1 MALTALLVYSIIS
14 CVDNCW
20 LQFPVPFW
28 HSIRT
33 FLVGILH
40 KLGHNFFIKF
50 LHYIW
55 ELVQHGGVVACRI
68 VPIHA
73 SGSTS
78 LFTQTGLNT
87 VAHSGHNQN
96 MTANAFF
103 VDDSPRSVQTEWYQ
117 VPHFGF
123 EHEIQLGTSSAPS
136 CCLHDYTI
144 DIFST
149 VPAVWRVFHLWYLI
163 YLNIHVGKVRLW
175 VSYVLYC
182 ILNKFHACQIWSL
195 SFKMLRPWKLAI
207 RIVVRPKP
215 RMFREESLGSELFRI
230 GSVHEFY
237 RLKALITLEQVNTS
251 VIKILLSL
259 DQQD

>member
-1 MALTALLVYSIIS
+1 MKANLVGYSFKQGCIKSSAIIRYLWLRLLQPLNNYISSSVMALAALLVYSVIS

-20 LQFPVPFW
+20 FQFPVPFW

-33 FLVGILH
+33 FLVRILH
-40 KLGHNFFIKF
+40 KLGHNFFSKF

-78 LFTQTGLNT
+78 LFTQTGLNE

-117 VPHFGF
+117 VLHFGF

-136 CCLHDYTI
+136 CWLHDYTI

-175 VSYVLYC
+175 VS
-182 ILNKFHACQIWSL
+182 
-195 SFKMLRPWKLAI
+195 
-207 RIVVRPKP
+207 
-215 RMFREESLGSELFRI
+215 
-230 GSVHEFY
+230 
-237 RLKALITLEQVNTS
+237 
-251 VIKILLSL
+251 
-259 DQQD
+259 

>member
-1 MALTALLVYSIIS
+1 MTGSSQQNTTCIGLQLELSWLALNAPKRIIFEGFSWRLTWLDILSNKVVSKALRSSATSDWDSGSPLIIIFHPLFWRSMLSWCTLLYPVSIIGDS
-14 CVDNCW
+14 SFRFLSDTA
-20 LQFPVPFW
+20 
-28 HSIRT
+28 SIRT

-40 KLGHNFFIKF
+40 KLGHNFFSKF

-55 ELVQHGGVVACRI
+55 ELVQHGWVVACRI

-78 LFTQTGLNT
+78 LFTQTGLNE

-117 VPHFGF
+117 VLHFGF
-123 EHEIQLGTSSAPS
+123 EHEIQLSTTSAPS

-175 VSYVLYC
+175 VS
-182 ILNKFHACQIWSL
+182 
-195 SFKMLRPWKLAI
+195 
-207 RIVVRPKP
+207 
-215 RMFREESLGSELFRI
+215 
-230 GSVHEFY
+230 
-237 RLKALITLEQVNTS
+237 
-251 VIKILLSL
+251 
-259 DQQD
+259 